1 MYIVADQRIMRGKK
15 TEKKG
20 MKDIER
26 TNQATMYE
34 GPSIRKQM
42 QSKVDRINT
51 KTLS

>member
-26 TNQATMYE
+26 TNQATSDR
-34 GPSIRKQM
+34 GAIH
-42 QSKVDRINT
+42 SKANAV
-51 KTLS
+51 KS